1 MKGLLSVRIYLMLRK
16 KICLSFVLL
25 HYFVGLSNTKYLI
38 NNLVTL
44 KTLVNLRL
52 KANRVFE
59 KLKKYI
65 TSHQVGEASFQLA
78 LPLPWHYF
86 FIPSEIILM
95 QRGKN

>member
-16 KICLSFVLL
+16 KICLSFLLL
-25 HYFVGLSNTKYLI
+25 HYSVGLSNTKYLI

-44 KTLVNLRL
+44 KTLVTLRL

-86 FIPSEIILM
+86 LYLVGILPE
-95 QRGKN
+95 